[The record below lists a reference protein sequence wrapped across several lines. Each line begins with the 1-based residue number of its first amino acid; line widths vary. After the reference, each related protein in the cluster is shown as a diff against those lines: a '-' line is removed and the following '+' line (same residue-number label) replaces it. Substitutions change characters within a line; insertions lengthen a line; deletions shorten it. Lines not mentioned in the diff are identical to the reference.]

1 MKFEGCQTRV
11 LRVILY
17 NKMSREMKK
26 GLVDLIVLSVISRGS
41 VSGVDLVFALE
52 GVFTAG
58 TIYPAL
64 ARMEKA
70 GLLEATKRTADT
82 GRTRKEYDLS
92 PSGQR
97 ELGLLFEVWDSLSRA
112 VRKFRTEAHHGT

>member
-1 MKFEGCQTRV
+1 
-11 LRVILY
+11 
-17 NKMSREMKK
+17 MKK
-26 GLVDLIVLSVISRGS
+26 GLVDLIVLSVVSRGG
-41 VSGVDLVFALE
+41 VSGVDLVFALD

-70 GLLEATKRTADT
+70 GFLEATKRTADT

-92 PSGQR
+92 SLGQR
-97 ELGLLFEVWDSLSRA
+97 ELESLFDVWDSLNQA
-112 VRKFRTEAHHGT
+112 VRKFRTETHHGA